1 MALSWGTFAAMLIGA
16 ASVRPTIADDCRN
29 VVSKQNQYDK
39 SVAQRLPSVACNGA
53 ATVFVTPSPPG
64 TITKEAAVAMFVAT
78 MRTFDGGADGGTL
91 TFAATKRNYAQIGA
105 VAGWPDLTD
114 KALSQLLVRAGC
126 RRIHPSAPGYASY
139 GYSGRPVLIEF
150 PSLEEATQ

>member
-1 MALSWGTFAAMLIGA
+1 MLIGA
-16 ASVRPTIADDCRN
+16 ASVRPTIANDCRN
-29 VVSKQNQYDK
+29 DVSQKKQLLTPA
-39 SVAQRLPSVACNGA
+39 AQPLQATVCNGA
-53 ATVFVTPSPPG
+53 ATVLVTPSPTG
-64 TITKEAAVAMFVAT
+64 MITKEAAVAMFVAT
-78 MRTFDGGADGGTL
+78 MCTFDGGADGGTL

-150 PSLEEATQ
+150 PSLEEAPQ